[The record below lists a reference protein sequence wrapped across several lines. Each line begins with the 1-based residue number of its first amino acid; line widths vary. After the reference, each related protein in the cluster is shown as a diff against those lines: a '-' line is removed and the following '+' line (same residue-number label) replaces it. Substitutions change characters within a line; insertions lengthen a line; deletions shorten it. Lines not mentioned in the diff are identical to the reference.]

1 MLPQEV
7 PNEMPSITE
16 IKEESAP
23 MEMPS
28 IMEIKEESSPM
39 DVIVI
44 SSDEEMQRSDNE
56 ASEADN
62 EADNEA
68 SDSESETV
76 KTDDMPLLEE
86 LPGRMYE
93 SAPAL
98 RDPATTSDADFD
110 RFDINE

>member
-1 MLPQEV
+1 
-7 PNEMPSITE
+7 
-16 IKEESAP
+16 
-23 MEMPS
+23 MPS

-62 EADNEA
+62 EA

-76 KTDDMPLLEE
+76 KTDDMPLLQE
-86 LPGRMYE
+86 LPGRMYG

-98 RDPATTSDADFD
+98 RDPATTSDADFE